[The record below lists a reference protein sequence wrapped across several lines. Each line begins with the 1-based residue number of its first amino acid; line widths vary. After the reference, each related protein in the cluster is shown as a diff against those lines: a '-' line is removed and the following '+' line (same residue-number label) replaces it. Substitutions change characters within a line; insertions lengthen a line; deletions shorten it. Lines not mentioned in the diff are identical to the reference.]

1 MFIDVDIISDQIP
14 ILKYDNIRSSIDLI
28 IVPYKV
34 AFILSILLPIS
45 SKLKDRGDCIYWN
58 KQNGARNLK

>member
-14 ILKYDNIRSSIDLI
+14 ILKYDNIRSSTDLI

-34 AFILSILLPIS
+34 AFILSILLPMA
-45 SKLKDRGDCIYWN
+45 SKLKDRGACIY
-58 KQNGARNLK
+58 